1 MCLRLLVAE
10 HDRMPGSTEGM
21 FTDSCNQIE
30 CLGGMRLQ
38 SWFLTDGHFVYLS
51 NAGCLSW
58 YRHIKLKNVCLS
70 IWAPL
75 ESMASQVARPTVL
88 QFGPLG

>member
-1 MCLRLLVAE
+1 MCLRLLVAG

-21 FTDSCNQIE
+21 VFTDSCNQIE

-51 NAGCLSW
+51 NAGYLS
-58 YRHIKLKNVCLS
+58 
-70 IWAPL
+70 
-75 ESMASQVARPTVL
+75 
-88 QFGPLG
+88 

>member
-38 SWFLTDGHFVYLS
+38 SWFLTDGYFV
-51 NAGCLSW
+51 
-58 YRHIKLKNVCLS
+58 
-70 IWAPL
+70 
-75 ESMASQVARPTVL
+75 
-88 QFGPLG
+88 